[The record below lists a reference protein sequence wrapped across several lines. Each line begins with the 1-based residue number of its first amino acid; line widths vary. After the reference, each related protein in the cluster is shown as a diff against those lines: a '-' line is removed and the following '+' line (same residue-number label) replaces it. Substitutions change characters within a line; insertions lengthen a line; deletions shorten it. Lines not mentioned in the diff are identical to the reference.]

1 MSGVG
6 RIAATDESSRGVAYM
21 AHIGGFA
28 SVVAMTYLF
37 RGRSESDNL
46 A

>member
-1 MSGVG
+1 
-6 RIAATDESSRGVAYM
+6 M